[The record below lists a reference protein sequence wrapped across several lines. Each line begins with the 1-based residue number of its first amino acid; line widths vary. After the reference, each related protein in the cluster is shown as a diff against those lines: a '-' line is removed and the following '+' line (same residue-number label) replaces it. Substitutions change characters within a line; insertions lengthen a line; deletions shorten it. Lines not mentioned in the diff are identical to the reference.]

1 MNESRK
7 YLIVLKNLSGFNYK
21 AAIVNMYKSRP
32 MYYRL
37 VPRAERSGAN
47 SANGHRRHAGAIVN
61 MYKSRPMY
69 YRLVLRVERLLTAE
83 ALRRKFIS
91 LIITLNKLLE
101 V

>member
-21 AAIVNMYKSRP
+21 A
-32 MYYRL
+32 
-37 VPRAERSGAN
+37 
-47 SANGHRRHAGAIVN
+47 AIVN